1 MLFKLLIRYNILKQ
15 PPQYLFIYKLYTY
28 STLLTY
34 SVNGEVDARK
44 SVRGSDKEEKNN
56 ILKKMTLTLKNLFTL
71 IKPLLL
77 FGY

>member
-1 MLFKLLIRYNILKQ
+1 M
-15 PPQYLFIYKLYTY
+15 
-28 STLLTY
+28 
-34 SVNGEVDARK
+34 NGEVDARK

-77 FGY
+77 FGYWKQCDLIAFVIFKFLVYNYMLDFKINTWF